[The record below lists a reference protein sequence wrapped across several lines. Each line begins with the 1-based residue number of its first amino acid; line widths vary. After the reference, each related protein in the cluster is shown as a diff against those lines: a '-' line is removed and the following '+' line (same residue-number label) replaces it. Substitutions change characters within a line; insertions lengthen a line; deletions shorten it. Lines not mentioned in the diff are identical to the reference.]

1 MNEKTYP
8 ANEVH
13 IIVPSGKLVRIAEIS
28 QHDYEHWGKHIANG
42 NVVDAEEFSYNEDGV
57 INTILHLNKHLPK
70 AHKTSRYKNERHA
83 FLVCDEVYAK
93 QVVVN
98 IAEWYAKNPDAAMM
112 FNVFKHYQPVY
123 KKYKA

>member
-8 ANEVH
+8 
-13 IIVPSGKLVRIAEIS
+13 
-28 QHDYEHWGKHIANG
+28 
-42 NVVDAEEFSYNEDGV
+42 
-57 INTILHLNKHLPK
+57 
-70 AHKTSRYKNERHA
+70 
-83 FLVCDEVYAK
+83 AK